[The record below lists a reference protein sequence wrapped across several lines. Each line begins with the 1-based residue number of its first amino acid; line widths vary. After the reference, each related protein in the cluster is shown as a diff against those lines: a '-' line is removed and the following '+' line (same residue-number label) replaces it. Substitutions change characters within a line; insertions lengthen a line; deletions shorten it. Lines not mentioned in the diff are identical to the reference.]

1 MTKRLQ
7 GRYLSCFIIIT
18 TIFLSIFVSSVLLLV
33 ANIKI
38 IKAENDSLVPKEHH
52 VSISITDPPVKVQ
65 TVFEKSVIINGTAA
79 SDTGGSGINRVEAY
93 VQKTPINGSGRY
105 ILTTPVQEGNWSKWS
120 FPITLNDAGSY
131 IVKARVTGNAGE
143 QDWADVTIVLP
154 SHISTKKIENDNLVP
169 ERASCIH

>member
-1 MTKRLQ
+1 MYPLVLQ
-7 GRYLSCFIIIT
+7 ILQLKFKQFLKNPLLSMG
-18 TIFLSIFVSSVLLLV
+18 LSS
-33 ANIKI
+33 
-38 IKAENDSLVPKEHH
+38 
-52 VSISITDPPVKVQ
+52 
-65 TVFEKSVIINGTAA
+65 

-154 SHISTKKIENDNLVP
+154 SHISTKKIGLIEPTFTYAAYRFWFIL
-169 ERASCIH
+169 

>member
-52 VSISITDPPVKVQ
+52 VSISITDPPVNVQ
-65 TVFEKSVIINGTAA
+65 TVFEKSVIINGTAPLL
-79 SDTGGSGINRVEAY
+79 IPV
-93 VQKTPINGSGRY
+93 GR
-105 ILTTPVQEGNWSKWS
+105 E
-120 FPITLNDAGSY
+120 
-131 IVKARVTGNAGE
+131 
-143 QDWADVTIVLP
+143 
-154 SHISTKKIENDNLVP
+154 
-169 ERASCIH
+169 